1 MDDFLT
7 KLSEVLEAATPVAAD
22 TVFTELEL
30 WDSLAALNLLA
41 MIDDEYRIV
50 LNEDDLKAAPTVSAL
65 WNLVQQ
71 RLAAREK

>member
-1 MDDFLT
+1 MDDFLA
-7 KLSEVLEAATPVAAD
+7 KLTEVLEAPSPVAQD
-22 TVFTELEL
+22 TIFTELDL

-50 LNEDDLKAAPTVSAL
+50 LNEDDLKAAPTPARL

-71 RLAAREK
+71 KRAKA